1 MAGKR
6 NIPAYVKIERHL
18 RQLIAAGRG
27 RDEPLP
33 SEAELTAKFK
43 VSRMTVRQAYT
54 QLVTSGVVVRRPHVG
69 TFVNERLL
77 EDLPITGILDR
88 WPSVGVLRL
97 RGGTPRTYVR
107 RVVEYKLVRS
117 DAALAEAFRI
127 EPGAPL
133 TFLRRLRI
141 ADGVRIVDTRWMP
154 AGVRKTISKAAI
166 ERASLTQLLLE
177 HGITYEAARI
187 EIDAHPATK
196 AEAAELAITIRRPVL
211 ERRVYY
217 SEKSGKLV
225 LCGTSLYPA
234 ESFTYR
240 VWLH

>member
-1 MAGKR
+1 MTPKR
-6 NIPAYVKIERHL
+6 VVPTYVKIERYL
-18 RQLIAAGRG
+18 RQLIASGSGRS
-27 RDEPLP
+27 EPLP

-77 EDLPITGILDR
+77 EDMPITGMLDR
-88 WPSVGVLRL
+88 WPSAGVLRL
-97 RGGTPRTYVR
+97 RGGTARTYVR
-107 RVVEYKLVRS
+107 RVLAYKLMPS
-117 DAALAEAFRI
+117 DSALAAAFGI

-154 AGVRKTISKAAI
+154 ANVFKKMTKATI
-166 ERASLTQLLLE
+166 ERTSLMHLLRE
-177 HGITYEAARI
+177 NGITYVTARI
-187 EIDAHPATK
+187 EIDAHPASK
-196 AEAAELAITIRRPVL
+196 AEAADLAMTVRHPVL
-211 ERRVYY
+211 ERRIYY
-217 SEKSGKLV
+217 SDKSGKLV
-225 LCGTSLYPA
+225 VSGTSLYPA